1 MKTFLMNLLITFIFT
16 LYLISGNVF
25 AQLTKIDSSNEVI
38 EPPNSGLV
46 AIPLPQ
52 LDRMDKPV
60 IEQIESFQKTFIYLI
75 SKEDIPDASLAD
87 GYGGLGQ
94 LYHAYEIIESA
105 ESCYLNASR
114 LAPEDY
120 RWIYLLGVLYQKSG
134 RLSKSVDYFITVRE
148 LEPGYVAAASN
159 LGNVYL
165 QLNLLEEATN
175 EFQATLKLA
184 PGFPSAL
191 YGLGIISL
199 LKQKYSEAVKQF
211 RAALEKVPAANRI
224 HYSLAMAYRGLGD
237 LQNAQKHLSQQ
248 GTVGVRPIDPLVD
261 ALRELVQGERVHLI
275 KGRMALSAGRYK
287 DAVTAFTEAVK
298 AKPKSV
304 RGHVNL
310 GVALARIGEIDGAI
324 EHFHTALKYD
334 SKNQN
339 ARFNLGLQ
347 LIQKKEYIEA
357 INHFQFVLEDNPK
370 DLETIGELAK
380 AFIIMGLMDK
390 ALDHLHKAME
400 FDPDDEPTLLLLS
413 NLLIKHGRYREA
425 RDLLD
430 DANQRFPDRGL
441 TAHDLAR
448 LLAAC
453 PDTSLRNGRRS
464 VDLAVRI
471 YQAQKTSTHAE
482 TLALALA
489 ETGRCEEAASLQKQ
503 LFTIA
508 EQANNIELANRF
520 RNDLV
525 RYEKGKPCRPAIQ
538 IVK

>member
-1 MKTFLMNLLITFIFT
+1 MKTFLMNLLITF
-16 LYLISGNVF
+16 LLISGNVS
-25 AQLTKIDSSNEVI
+25 AQLTKIDSSKKVI

-60 IEQIESFQKTFIYLI
+60 IKQIESFQKSLIDLI
-75 SKEDIPDASLAD
+75 SKGDILDASLAD
-87 GYGGLGQ
+87 GYGRLGQ
-94 LYHAYEIIESA
+94 LYHAYDIIESA

-114 LAPEDY
+114 LVPEDY

-134 RLSKSVDYFITVRE
+134 QLTKSVDYYKIVRKIQ
-148 LEPGYVAAASN
+148 PNYVAAASN

-165 QLNLLEEATN
+165 QLNLLEEANN
-175 EFQATLKLA
+175 EFQAALKLA
-184 PGFPSAL
+184 PDFPSAF
-191 YGLGIISL
+191 YGLGMVAL
-199 LKQKYSEAVKQF
+199 LKHKYSEAVKQF
-211 RAALEKVPAANRI
+211 HAALEKVPAANRI
-224 HYSLAMAYRGLGD
+224 HYSLGMAYRGLGD
-237 LQNAQKHLSQQ
+237 LQNAQTHLNQQ
-248 GTVGVRPIDPLVD
+248 GPVGVRPIDPLVD
-261 ALRELVQGERVHLI
+261 ALQELIQGERVHLI

-287 DAVTAFTEAVK
+287 EAVIAFTEAVK

-310 GVALARIGEIDGAI
+310 GVALARIGDIEGAI
-324 EHFHTALKYD
+324 EQFRTVLQYD
-334 SKNQN
+334 TKNQN

-347 LIQKKEYIEA
+347 LSQKKEYFEA
-357 INHFQFVLEDNPK
+357 IDQFQSVLKANPK
-370 DLETIGELAK
+370 DLETIRELVK
-380 AFIIMGLMDK
+380 AFVIIGREGK
-390 ALDHLHKAME
+390 ALDLLHKAKE
-400 FDPDDEPTLLLLS
+400 FAPDDEPILLS
-413 NLLIKHGRYREA
+413 LSKLLIKHGRYREA

-430 DANQRFPDRGL
+430 HANRRFPDRGL

-448 LLAAC
+448 LLAVC

-503 LFTIA
+503 LITIV
-508 EQANNIELANRF
+508 EQTNNIELANRF

-525 RYEKGKPCRPAIQ
+525 LYEKGKPCRPAIQ
-538 IVK
+538 VVK